1 MSGGEYEKIEL
12 LLKQFYAKH
21 PFWQEQ
27 NRRQAYRLAL
37 QPYGYEDIKAAVLR
51 HVRRSTAFPFVGELT
66 AGLAQPEPE
75 AAPETRL
82 DDLDARHVRDVIARF
97 GSWDAYLDK
106 LAGWIEELEAR

>member
-27 NRRQAYRLAL
+27 NRRQAYKLAL
-37 QPYGYEDIKAAVLR
+37 EPYAYDDIKTAILR

-66 AGLAQPEPE
+66 AGIAP
-75 AAPETRL
+75 PETEPQLEPIR

-106 LAGWIEELEAR
+106 LAGWIEELEAK